1 MKRRPQ
7 SKQTNSDAIYGEIEI
22 ILPRKYVLQISW
34 LVYHVET
41 GFIFFF
47 SFLHFSTLWATA
59 AAAVV
64 AIGVAA
70 LWLHCLRQNGINME
84 EDGIEPRRKRD
95 ANKYTEAAVK
105 RAHSEKKHEAKLET
119 A

>member
-47 SFLHFSTLWATA
+47 HFFTFLHSELLLLLLLLLL
-59 AAAVV
+59 V
-64 AIGVAA
+64 
-70 LWLHCLRQNGINME
+70 WLRSGCTVFGKM
-84 EDGIEPRRKRD
+84 
-95 ANKYTEAAVK
+95 A
-105 RAHSEKKHEAKLET
+105 
-119 A
+119 

>member
-1 MKRRPQ
+1 MWKRV
-7 SKQTNSDAIYGEIEI
+7 S
-22 ILPRKYVLQISW
+22 
-34 LVYHVET
+34 
-41 GFIFFF
+41 FFF